1 MADVTTNPYNGTN
14 GNDNIQYNG
23 SSNWTAYGNGGDDVL
38 GGGYYVKNTIYGGSG
53 NDTIA
58 GRGYDDIL
66 SGGDG
71 KDVLY
76 GDYGNDILYGGA
88 GNDTLYAGYGNDTLN
103 GYGSGTDID
112 YLYGG
117 TGGDINK
124 DTFILGDRTTGV
136 YYRGTGYAVI
146 GDFEFG
152 DTIQLRGSSSQ
163 YTLSQSKNWEGDLN
177 STTPDTRI
185 FYGNDLIG
193 VVLNNTSVS
202 FSRGDFTFV

>member
-1 MADVTTNPYNGTN
+1 MAVVTTNPYYGTN

-23 SSNWTAYGNGGDDVL
+23 SSNWIAYGNGGDDVIV
-38 GGGYYVKNTIYGGSG
+38 GTYYAKNTIYGGFG
-53 NDTIA
+53 NDDLY

-66 SGGDG
+66 YGGDG
-71 KDVLY
+71 KDVL
-76 GDYGNDILYGGA
+76 GGNEGNDILYGNS
-88 GNDTLYAGYGNDTLN
+88 GNDTLYGGYGNDTLN

-112 YLYGG
+112 YLFGEYGR
-117 TGGDINK
+117 
-124 DTFILGDRTTGV
+124 DTFVLGDKTTGV
-136 YYRGTGYAVI
+136 YYRGSGYAVI

-163 YTLSQSKNWEGDLN
+163 YTLNKSQNWDNTFGL
-177 STTPDTRI
+177 DTQI

-193 VVLNNTSVS
+193 VVLNNTSVN